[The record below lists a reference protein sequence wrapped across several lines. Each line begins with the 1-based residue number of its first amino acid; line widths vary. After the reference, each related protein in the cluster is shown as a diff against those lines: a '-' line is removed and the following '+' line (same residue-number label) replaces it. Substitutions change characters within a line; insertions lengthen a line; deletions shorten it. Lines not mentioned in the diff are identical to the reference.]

1 MRGIKV
7 GFRDGTQHNSVV
19 DASLP
24 GRTTLCTR
32 SLEEKEICH
41 KGHLEQGRDMR
52 FHSIMSLGLGD

>member
-24 GRTTLCTR
+24 GRTTAL
-32 SLEEKEICH
+32 
-41 KGHLEQGRDMR
+41 
-52 FHSIMSLGLGD
+52 HSKFGGKRNLP